1 MQAASDAILAK
12 LRFTPGYSQLKLRQ
26 QAKMYADMVGNG
38 SSAVLMQ
45 MARLGKLDL
54 ESARKVIRN
63 AAMIGDIAHQIEGFR
78 TG

>member
-1 MQAASDAILAK
+1 
-12 LRFTPGYSQLKLRQ
+12 
-26 QAKMYADMVGNG
+26 
-38 SSAVLMQ
+38 
-45 MARLGKLDL
+45 LGKLDL